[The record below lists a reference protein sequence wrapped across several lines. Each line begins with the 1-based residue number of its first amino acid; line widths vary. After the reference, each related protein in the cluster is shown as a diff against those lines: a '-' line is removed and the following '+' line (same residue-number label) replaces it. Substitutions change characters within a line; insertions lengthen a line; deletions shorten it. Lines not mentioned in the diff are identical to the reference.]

1 MSSAIKKSNTHFQ
14 FFQNAAAV
22 AVVVAV
28 VDVVAV
34 VVIIFS
40 YLLQKKKFSRTRNKA
55 WVEKTATKRKL
66 SECGP
71 GARVIKLE
79 ALLLPLEVLF
89 AGSI

>member
-22 AVVVAV
+22 AVVVAA

-40 YLLQKKKFSRTRNKA
+40 YLLQKKSLAGR
-55 WVEKTATKRKL
+55 ETKPGWKKL
-66 SECGP
+66 LQN
-71 GARVIKLE
+71 VN
-79 ALLLPLEVLF
+79 
-89 AGSI
+89 